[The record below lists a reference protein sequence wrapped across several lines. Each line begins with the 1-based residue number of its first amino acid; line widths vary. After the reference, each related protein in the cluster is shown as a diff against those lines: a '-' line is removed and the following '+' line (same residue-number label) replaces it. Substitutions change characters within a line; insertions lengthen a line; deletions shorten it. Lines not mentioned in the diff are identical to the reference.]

1 MRFHRWL
8 GRLLSPMSLLSFYL
22 YNLLFHVPRA
32 RVVVVNEQGE
42 LLLVRSWT
50 GRNEW
55 VLPGGG
61 VEKHE
66 TPERAAQRELEEE
79 LGVLVPLEELYYVTT
94 IVQQYEAVIYTA
106 TVPTTALPAVQ
117 HNRWEI
123 MELAWFSPDHLP
135 ANLSPLVPLALKK
148 LSK

>member
-1 MRFHRWL
+1 
-8 GRLLSPMSLLSFYL
+8 MSLLSFYM
-22 YNLLFHVPRA
+22 YNLLFRVARA
-32 RVVVVNEQGE
+32 RVLVMNERGE

-55 VLPGGG
+55 SLPGGG
-61 VEKHE
+61 VKKREA
-66 TPERAAQRELEEE
+66 PERAAQRELEEE
-79 LGVLVPLEELYYVTT
+79 VGILVPLEELHYVTT

-106 TVPTTALPAVQ
+106 TVPTTALPAKP

-123 MELAWFSPDHLP
+123 MELAWFSPDGLP
-135 ANLSPLVPLALKK
+135 TNLSPLVALALKK